1 MQRCRLLNLLTG
13 WRLCGCRHAEQ
24 SAGNDWLSA
33 GRPQC
38 GPLLSTFRL
47 ERSPKWPPS
56 AETAASHSRSVDIA
70 VSIRQIP
77 CETYRPAP
85 ISVLVP
91 PEWHQKGG
99 KEEAPPPRQPF
110 VGNGVASL
118 HTASLCQQEAHPGR
132 PQAVPSATKEL
143 RVVAAAAHSMN

>member
-99 KEEAPPPRQPF
+99 KEEAPPPPPGSRLSVTGWPRYTQRPF
-110 VGNGVASL
+110 VSRKRIPDAPKRCPLQLKSCVSL
-118 HTASLCQQEAHPGR
+118 LLLLTR
-132 PQAVPSATKEL
+132 
-143 RVVAAAAHSMN
+143 